1 MPPADEQSV
10 AIIIVRTRLN
20 IKLHVEKER
29 VKQKDLPDR

>member
-20 IKLHVEKER
+20 IKQHVEKER
-29 VKQKDLPDR
+29 VKQKERSSR